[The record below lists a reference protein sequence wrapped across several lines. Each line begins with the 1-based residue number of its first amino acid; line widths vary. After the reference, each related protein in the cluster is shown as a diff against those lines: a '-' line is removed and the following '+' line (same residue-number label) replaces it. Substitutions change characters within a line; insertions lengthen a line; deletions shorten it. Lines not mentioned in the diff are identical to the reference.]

1 MAEIKVWDP
10 LVRVFHWTLALAC
23 VLNLWLTEEGSDLH
37 EWLGY
42 YALAAVLIR
51 IVWGF
56 VGSPYARFSN
66 FFPTPRR
73 LKEHLA
79 TMLQG
84 NAHSVGHN
92 PLGGL
97 MILGLMSL
105 VLLLGLTGWMM
116 SLDLF
121 WGDEW
126 LEELHEGLAEVLM
139 VLVLIHVAVV
149 SLYSRFGKDNLI
161 RAMLT
166 GRKQIDS

>member
-10 LVRVFHWTLALAC
+10 LVRIFHWTLALAC
-23 VLNLWLTEEGSDLH
+23 VLNLWLVEDGSDLH

-51 IVWGF
+51 IVWGLI
-56 VGSPYARFSN
+56 GTRYARFSS
-66 FFPTPRR
+66 FLPTPAR
-73 LKEHLA
+73 LKTYLA
-79 TMLQG
+79 AMWQG
-84 NAHSVGHN
+84 NAHSIGHN
-92 PLGGL
+92 PVGGL

-139 VLVLIHVAVV
+139 ALVLIHVIVV